1 MAFKIEKQLNY
12 SIQKGENQMDIA
24 KVLEVLNVHIL
35 KLESD
40 IYLKDYEINKLKE
53 KLTSIEEHIDSYYGG
68 NYEKE

>member
-1 MAFKIEKQLNY
+1 
-12 SIQKGENQMDIA
+12 MDIA

-53 KLTSIEEHIDSYYGG
+53 KLASIEEHIDSYYGG
-68 NYEKE
+68 KYEKE